1 MHPVTEGKYV
11 PLACQR
17 DSLHLCSWPH
27 PCGYPGNLTPSAL
40 LTLAAGLD
48 LPFSMLLS
56 LPILSAFLQAGW
68 VMSLLIKLNQSTN
81 KHTPQITIDLPFD
94 LQISFNSH
102 SFHFSKLL
110 KMDYCPHPLMW
121 SLQGLCKSTNP
132 IVLSL
137 LTFKTSQILILK
149 HYTQSYTLFIFF
161 LVFATC
167 FTHTYF
173 NVVNM
178 VPCSLWL
185 LSLLTPHSLETLN
198 LLWPWFSS
206 YLSNC
211 FFSTSFAGPSSSTHF
226 RWPLSSF
233 YKLSMN
239 NLIAPIILINT
250 QTAGDS
256 QLLILRPDLPT
267 DLLSSN
273 CLQGSSVSMSNRHLI
288 LNTPDTELT
297 IFPLNTLL
305 FLCSSSLHVAS
316 SSTCHSPE
324 QTGSR
329 LRALPPPSSTS
340 APLLSLC
347 VWLRQHSFLGRSEV
361 IFSVLSSN
369 PYYSS
374 DFDQW
379 SNALDSS
386 SKLSLN
392 FFFHS

>member
-1 MHPVTEGKYV
+1 
-11 PLACQR
+11 
-17 DSLHLCSWPH
+17 
-27 PCGYPGNLTPSAL
+27 
-40 LTLAAGLD
+40 
-48 LPFSMLLS
+48 
-56 LPILSAFLQAGW
+56 
-68 VMSLLIKLNQSTN
+68 
-81 KHTPQITIDLPFD
+81 
-94 LQISFNSH
+94 
-102 SFHFSKLL
+102 
-110 KMDYCPHPLMW
+110 
-121 SLQGLCKSTNP
+121 
-132 IVLSL
+132 
-137 LTFKTSQILILK
+137 
-149 HYTQSYTLFIFF
+149 
-161 LVFATC
+161 
-167 FTHTYF
+167 
-173 NVVNM
+173 M
-178 VPCSLWL
+178 VPCSLWH

-392 FFFHS
+392 FFFIPNTTNEAFITFYLALCLRLLNCSYALITNLNTDRKKFQSTAWGPSWREHDSILLKGKKSSVVEDSHWPQAGFQIPSAYDSILSLTILCIYCLAQDSLTLLVLFSLCVLAPSAIPSIVMALSEPIPAPFSITHKKSRTYIKIYPRPSLPSLPLSP

>member
-1 MHPVTEGKYV
+1 MLSVAFITVDP
-11 PLACQR
+11 
-17 DSLHLCSWPH
+17 SFSWNSQP
-27 PCGYPGNLTPSAL
+27 A
-40 LTLAAGLD
+40 LTLVFL
-48 LPFSMLLS
+48 LPLQLFLLNIFCWPLFLYSFSL
-56 LPILSAFLQAGW
+56 A
-68 VMSLLIKLNQSTN
+68 
-81 KHTPQITIDLPFD
+81 
-94 LQISFNSH
+94 
-102 SFHFSKLL
+102 
-110 KMDYCPHPLMW
+110 
-121 SLQGLCKSTNP
+121 
-132 IVLSL
+132 
-137 LTFKTSQILILK
+137 
-149 HYTQSYTLFIFF
+149 TLFI
-161 LVFATC
+161 LQAIHV
-167 FTHTYF
+167 
-173 NVVNM
+173 
-178 VPCSLWL
+178 
-185 LSLLTPHSLETLN
+185 
-198 LLWPWFSS
+198 
-206 YLSNC
+206 
-211 FFSTSFAGPSSSTHF
+211 
-226 RWPLSSF
+226 
-233 YKLSMN
+233 
-239 NLIAPIILINT
+239 IAPIILINT

-379 SNALDSS
+379 
-386 SKLSLN
+386 
-392 FFFHS
+392 